1 MTRFGPCRDRRGT
14 AALEFGLVLPF
25 MLMLLVGML
34 DVGRLIGDQHALDR
48 GVAVA
53 ARYAIVNSAS
63 ASATTITAQF
73 DQAVQ
78 PLLGS
83 CVGCTVTVTFS
94 PSYQPGATV
103 TVSAT
108 YAWTSTLPT
117 LSLANTTLSSS
128 ITLTVQN

>member
-1 MTRFGPCRDRRGT
+1 M
-14 AALEFGLVLPF
+14 
-25 MLMLLVGML
+25 
-34 DVGRLIGDQHALDR
+34 
-48 GVAVA
+48 
-53 ARYAIVNSAS
+53 
-63 ASATTITAQF
+63 
-73 DQAVQ
+73 Q